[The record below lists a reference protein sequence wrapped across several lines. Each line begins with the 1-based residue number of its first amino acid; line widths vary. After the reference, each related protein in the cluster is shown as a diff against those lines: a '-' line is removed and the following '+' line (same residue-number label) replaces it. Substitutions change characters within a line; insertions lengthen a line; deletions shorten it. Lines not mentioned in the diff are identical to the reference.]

1 MNDCELFT
9 WVKRHRDRSSRSI
22 HTISVNDATRKFIR
36 NKICKLS
43 YFILNG
49 SCVSCVCIVVV
60 LVSASVAVCLP
71 FALLYL
77 PRKICW
83 ITILNYSRLSAGARS
98 MATKWKR
105 TGISQIN
112 VYTRKSNAIQMFGI
126 QIQIYTHILRAFFFS
141 FPFHH
146 SFYFFLQFF
155 RLFLTSI
162 HWHYIL
168 FIGFLFLPINNR
180 HIFPRKK

>member
-9 WVKRHRDRSSRSI
+9 WVKGHGDRSSRSI

-83 ITILNYSRLSAGARS
+83 ITILNYSRLSACARDGHQ
-98 MATKWKR
+98 MKTHRNIPNKCLHTK
-105 TGISQIN
+105 IECHPN
-112 VYTRKSNAIQMFGI
+112 VRHSNSDLYTYFTSIFLFLSFPSF
-126 QIQIYTHILRAFFFS
+126 ILFFS
-141 FPFHH
+141 PIFPLVPHINSLTLH
-146 SFYFFLQFF
+146 SFYWLSF
-155 RLFLTSI
+155 S
-162 HWHYIL
+162 
-168 FIGFLFLPINNR
+168 PD
-180 HIFPRKK
+180 